1 MRQRKLGENL
11 IVSEIGLGCMTLG
24 KDYSEQAK
32 QDAINIIRRAYEL
45 GVTMF
50 DTAELYGGNFRN
62 ESLVGE
68 ALKPIR
74 DKVAIATK
82 CGVMF
87 EAEHVSG
94 NVSGKMIMDSR
105 PEVIVKS
112 LEGSLIRLQT
122 DYVDLYYIHRVD
134 PNVPIEIVAQTMSK
148 LHKEGKILNWGI
160 SEPSMNTLKKAHAI
174 FPVAAIESEY
184 NMMWREPEQE
194 ILPTLE
200 EFNIGLVPYRPLARG
215 FLTGASDGM
224 YLNDAKNTRFDEKN
238 LAANMALKNFVQD
251 LAVKKNISAAQ
262 LSLAWLLAQKPFIVP
277 IPGTSKLSRMEENVK
292 AADVSFTDEELKNI
306 RELLEQI
313 PIYGERY
320 DPESDNGKSV
330 RR

>member
-1 MRQRKLGENL
+1 MNKRTLGKNL

-24 KDYSEQAK
+24 KDYSNEARQE
-32 QDAINIIRRAYEL
+32 AIRIIRRAYEL

-50 DTAELYGGNFRN
+50 DTAELYGGNYRN

-68 ALKPIR
+68 ALKPFR
-74 DKVAIATK
+74 DKVVIATK

-87 EAEHVSG
+87 EAGHVSG

-105 PEVIVKS
+105 PETIMKS
-112 LEGSLIRLQT
+112 VEGSLRRLQT
-122 DYVDLYYIHRVD
+122 DYIDLYYIHRVD
-134 PNVPIEIVAQTMSK
+134 PNVPIEVVAQTMAK
-148 LHKEGKILNWGI
+148 LHEEGKILNWGI
-160 SEPSMNTLKKAHAI
+160 SEPNMETLKKANAV

-200 EFNIGLVPYRPLARG
+200 ALGIGLVPYRPLARG
-215 FLTGASDGM
+215 FLTDSAEGM
-224 YLNDAKNTRFDEKN
+224 FLNDAKNTRFDEKN
-238 LAANMALKNFVQD
+238 LAANMALKD
-251 LAVKKNISAAQ
+251 CLRELAAEKQVSAAQ

-277 IPGTSKLSRMEENVK
+277 IPGTSKIERTEENVK
-292 AADVSFTDEELKNI
+292 AANVTFTDEELKRI
-306 RELLEQI
+306 RKLLEEI

-330 RR
+330 RK

>member
-1 MRQRKLGENL
+1 MKKRKLGKNL
-11 IVSEIGLGCMTLG
+11 TVSEIGLGCMTIG
-24 KDYSEQAK
+24 RDYSSEAK
-32 QDAINIIRRAYEL
+32 QEAVRIIRRAYDL

-50 DTAELYGGNFRN
+50 DTAELYAEGRN
-62 ESLVGE
+62 ETLAGE
-68 ALKPIR
+68 ALKPFR
-74 DKVAIATK
+74 DKVVIATK

-87 EAEHVSG
+87 EAGHVSG
-94 NVSGKMIMDSR
+94 NASGKMIMDSR
-105 PEVIVKS
+105 PEKIRS
-112 LEGSLIRLQT
+112 SIEGSLKRLQT
-122 DYVDLYYIHRVD
+122 DYIDLYYIHRVD
-134 PNVPIEIVAQTMSK
+134 PKVPIETVAQTMAE
-148 LHKEGKILNWGI
+148 LHREGKILNWGI
-160 SEPSMNTLKKAHAI
+160 SEPSMETLRKAHEV
-174 FPVAAIESEY
+174 FPVSAVESEY

-200 EFNIGLVPYRPLARG
+200 ELGVGLVPYRPLARG

-224 YLNDAKNTRFDEKN
+224 YLHDAKNTRFDWKN

-251 LAVKKNISAAQ
+251 LAAEKNVSAAQ
-262 LSLAWLLAQKPFIVP
+262 ISLAWLLAQKDFIVP
-277 IPGTSKLSRMEENVK
+277 IPGTSKMERMEENVN
-292 AADVSFTDEELKNI
+292 AANVSFTDEELKNI

>member
-1 MRQRKLGENL
+1 MKKRKLGRNL
-11 IVSEIGLGCMTLG
+11 TVSEIGLGCMTIG
-24 KDYSEQAK
+24 KDYSEDSKRA
-32 QDAINIIRRAYEL
+32 AINIIRRAYEL

-50 DTAELYGGNFRN
+50 DTAELYADGKN

-68 ALKPIR
+68 ALKPFR
-74 DKVAIATK
+74 DKIIIATK

-87 EAEHVSG
+87 EPGHVSG

-105 PEVIVKS
+105 PETIRKS
-112 LEGSLIRLQT
+112 LEGSLKRLQT
-122 DYVDLYYIHRVD
+122 DYIDLYYIHRVD
-134 PNVPIEIVAQTMSK
+134 PNVPIEITAQTMAE

-160 SEPSMNTLKKAHAI
+160 SEPSMTTLIKAHKI

-194 ILPTLE
+194 ILPTLRK
-200 EFNIGLVPYRPLARG
+200 FNIGLVPYRPLARG

-251 LAVKKNISAAQ
+251 LAGKKNVSAAQ
-262 LSLAWLLAQKPFIVP
+262 ISLAWLLAQENFIVP
-277 IPGTSKLSRMEENVK
+277 IPGTSKLERMEENIK
-292 AADVSFTDEELKNI
+292 AADIVFTNEELTNI

-320 DPESDNGKSV
+320 DPNSDNRKSII
-330 RR
+330 R